1 MNDEDYVGKKHGRL
15 TVLEVLY
22 IYQKNRKRKFFKC
35 ICDCGK
41 IHITRADG
49 ILNKK
54 TFSCGCQKNEKNKGK
69 NYKHFSYGTR
79 LYNIYA
85 GMKQRCYNPNCH
97 CFKRYGKRG
106 IKICSQ
112 WLNDFVSLAPV
123 NDDNTYTG
131 NPFCVYRCVRVGYN
145 HHFAPFSSTFCDFFT
160 KSVLN
165 AQVFCLSQYFAL
177 YSARHFAISKGVFI
191 RSMQVIGSR
200 GISLYTYSVCVQEA
214 KKSAVAMIKISF
226 IARAPLNA
234 TTTNQ
239 HTFYGGLPPL

>member
-85 GMKQRCYNPNCH
+85 GMKQRCYNPNC
-97 CFKRYGKRG
+97 
-106 IKICSQ
+106 
-112 WLNDFVSLAPV
+112 P
-123 NDDNTYTG
+123 
-131 NPFCVYRCVRVGYN
+131 
-145 HHFAPFSSTFCDFFT
+145 
-160 KSVLN
+160 
-165 AQVFCLSQYFAL
+165 
-177 YSARHFAISKGVFI
+177 
-191 RSMQVIGSR
+191 
-200 GISLYTYSVCVQEA
+200 
-214 KKSAVAMIKISF
+214 
-226 IARAPLNA
+226 
-234 TTTNQ
+234 
-239 HTFYGGLPPL
+239 

>member
-112 WLNDFVSLAPV
+112 WLNGFVSFRDWALENGYSSNLTIDRIDV
-123 NDDNTYTG
+123 NGD
-131 NPFCVYRCVRVGYN
+131 
-145 HHFAPFSSTFCDFFT
+145 
-160 KSVLN
+160 
-165 AQVFCLSQYFAL
+165 
-177 YSARHFAISKGVFI
+177 YSPENCRWATIK
-191 RSMQVIGSR
+191 QQSR
-200 GISLYTYSVCVQEA
+200 N
-214 KKSAVAMIKISF
+214 
-226 IARAPLNA
+226 RR
-234 TTTNQ
+234 TTHLET
-239 HTFYGGLPPL
+239 YGGKTMCLTEWAEHIGINKGTLISGIRRGKTIEYFINKYSKS